1 MVFCCKHTKRAHEL
15 ITEAFRN
22 ITNKSDKGPGSG
34 AETFRSFI
42 PYASLY
48 DKSCLHNVIKD
59 YEK

>member
-1 MVFCCKHTKRAHEL
+1 MTFCCEYTEKAHGL
-15 ITEAFRN
+15 ITEAFN
-22 ITNKSDKGPGSG
+22 GITGKSDKVPSSG

-42 PYASLY
+42 AYASLY